1 MISKRMAVVGGVL
14 FCLCAVSVS
23 LWMFRRSG
31 VDTVEEDALSPSRN
45 AVPVQ
50 PWHSEERK
58 DAAAA
63 SRPAVPATPV
73 TQPVERS
80 VVPPSPSQ
88 TVDQISAPIAPTQ
101 SVARVRSPAVARF
114 ADASI
119 PVSQR
124 MAEIDQLGQR
134 GDAESVQTLM
144 QLGDTYTYLN
154 FQAIEA
160 LGKVKTPVV
169 ARYLEGKTGDK
180 DPKIVA
186 GAMQSLARVQGAEA
200 IPAIAATLATNRQRP
215 DGFQDTVC
223 AAGVKALGEIG
234 SAKAIPVLAEEFEQT
249 VGKTLQHEYG
259 SQVVAAFKAI
269 GDPAG
274 VPTLEAYA
282 QRLQTQRD
290 AMGKN
295 PMGQRYLEGKIK
307 EVRDVIAFIEQKG
320 QPK

>member
-1 MISKRMAVVGGVL
+1 MISKRVAAVGGVV
-14 FCLCAVSVS
+14 FCLCAVCVS

-31 VDTVEEDALSPSRN
+31 VDAVEEDALSPSRN
-45 AVPVQ
+45 AVPAQ
-50 PWHSEERK
+50 PLHSAERE
-58 DAAAA
+58 DLAAA

-73 TQPVERS
+73 TQTVDRS

-88 TVDQISAPIAPTQ
+88 TVNQVIAPIAPTQ
-101 SVARVRSPAVARF
+101 SVACVISPAVARF
-114 ADASI
+114 ADAAI

-134 GDAESVQTLM
+134 GDAAAVQILM
-144 QLGDTYTYLN
+144 TLGDTYTYLN

-160 LGKVKTPVV
+160 LGRVKTPEV
-169 ARYLEGKTGDK
+169 ARYLAGKTGDK

-186 GAMQSLARVQGAEA
+186 GAMQSLARVQGAEG
-200 IPAIAATLATNRQRP
+200 IPVIAATIAANRQRP

-223 AAGVKALGEIG
+223 AAGVKALAEIG
-234 SAKAIPVLAEEFEQT
+234 SPQAIPALAEEFEKT

-274 VPTLEAYA
+274 VPALEAYA

-295 PMGQRYLEGKIK
+295 PMGQHYLEGKIK
-307 EVRDVIAFIEQKG
+307 EVREAIAALV
-320 QPK
+320 P

>member
-1 MISKRMAVVGGVL
+1 
-14 FCLCAVSVS
+14 
-23 LWMFRRSG
+23 MFRRSG
-31 VDTVEEDALSPSRN
+31 VDVVEEDALSPSRN
-45 AVPVQ
+45 AVPAQ
-50 PWHSEERK
+50 PLHSEERE
-58 DAAAA
+58 DSAVA

-73 TQPVERS
+73 TQTVDRS

-88 TVDQISAPIAPTQ
+88 TVDQVIAPIAPTQ
-101 SVARVRSPAVARF
+101 SVARVISPAVARF

-124 MAEIDQLGQR
+124 MSEIDQLGQR

-160 LGKVKTPVV
+160 LGRVKTAEV
-169 ARYLEGKTGDK
+169 ARYLAGKTHDK

-186 GAMQSLARVQGAEA
+186 GAMQSLAQVQGAEG
-200 IPAIAATLATNRQRP
+200 IPVIAATIAANRQRP

-234 SAKAIPVLAEEFEQT
+234 SPQAIPALAEEFEKT

-274 VPTLEAYA
+274 VPALEAYA

-290 AMGKN
+290 AMAKN
-295 PMGQRYLEGKIK
+295 PMGQHYLEEKIK
-307 EVRDVIAFIEQKG
+307 EVREAIASLVK
-320 QPK
+320 